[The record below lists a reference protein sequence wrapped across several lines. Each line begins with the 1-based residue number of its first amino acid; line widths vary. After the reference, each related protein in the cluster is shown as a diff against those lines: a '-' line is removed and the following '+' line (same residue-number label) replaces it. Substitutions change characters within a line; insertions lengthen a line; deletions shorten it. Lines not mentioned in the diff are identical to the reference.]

1 MPRFFL
7 YHKKDPAKVIKIR
20 PEPMKIEAIL
30 MLDGEFLL
38 TVAGDGELAGDWK
51 LDAAEAL

>member
-1 MPRFFL
+1 
-7 YHKKDPAKVIKIR
+7 
-20 PEPMKIEAIL
+20 MKIEAIL